1 MEKRK
6 ALIIVDVMKAD
17 EFLANKDIQ
26 ESLAKISDRVEIEVV
41 QDEIMFGSG
50 DPGAYVGRMEKEG
63 PEWVEPPQWLLEKL
77 ADVDIL
83 LVHWAAVNS
92 KMIDAAKKLKFIGA
106 MRSGFEHINKK
117 YAEERGI
124 TVRNCPGRLANSVAD
139 LTLAL
144 ILSENKGL
152 LRNNLRATG
161 GVFRQETKYYDEGNR
176 PLCMQKAG
184 LVGFGIIAQS
194 VAQRLQACG
203 CSVMAYDPFMPAH
216 VFEEKGVKQADLDTL
231 LENSDIVSIHVRLSD
246 ETRGMFGR
254 EQFEKMKSTAI
265 FINTARAG
273 LVDYDAL
280 TEALQTGKIRGA
292 GLDVYVDEGGHALDP
307 ANPLLALDNVS
318 LMPHCGGQFFGMLE
332 LSCSMLIATLV
343 KWLETV

>member
-1 MEKRK
+1 MEKMK
-6 ALIIVDVMKAD
+6 ALIIVDVMKVE
-17 EFLANKDIQ
+17 EFLANHDIQ
-26 ESLAKISDRVEIEVV
+26 ESLSRISDRVDVEVV
-41 QDEIMFGSG
+41 QDEIMFGSCN
-50 DPGAYVGRMEKEG
+50 PGAYVGRMEKEG
-63 PEWVEPPQWLLEKL
+63 PEWVVPPQWLLEKL

-124 TVRNCPGRLANSVAD
+124 IVRNCPGRLANSVAD
-139 LTLAL
+139 LTLGL

-161 GVFRQETKYYDEGNR
+161 GVFQQEKKYYDEGNR

-203 CSVMAYDPFMPAH
+203 CTVMAYDPFMPPS
-216 VFEEKGVKQADLDTL
+216 VFEEKGVKQVDLDTL

-254 EQFEKMKSTAI
+254 EQFAKMKPTAI
-265 FINTARAG
+265 FINTARGA
-273 LVDYDAL
+273 LVDYQAL
-280 TEALQTGKIRGA
+280 TEALQTRKIRSA
-292 GLDVYVDEGGHALDP
+292 GLDVYEDEGGQALDST
-307 ANPLLALDNVS
+307 NPLLALDNVT

-332 LSCSMLIATLV
+332 LSCSMLITTLV